1 MAYANGYIII
11 PIGTQLLE
19 ARAEVTVYL
28 LS

>member
-11 PIGTQLLE
+11 PIGTKLLE
-19 ARAEVTVYL
+19 AGAEVTVYL

>member
-19 ARAEVTVYL
+19 AGDEVNVYL
-28 LS
+28 FN